1 VRFQQPSYI
10 LGDSESDSG
19 LILEGEDIR
28 IPVGADISS
37 TTGSVSLRDIV
48 KRLADMKGMNVSWAS
63 DVDQWAQVD
72 VDIRAEDDFFKA
84 IDNLLRQ
91 TDYFHMVEENTLVIK
106 YKDTQVF
113 HVAMPFLNSNYST
126 SVGGDV
132 LGGGA
137 TTADMTGKLR
147 LQSDDNLF
155 NIWQTIELNL
165 DKILEIWEAEIDEKQ
180 TKPAEKYEEGQQ
192 GTPSDSEDTITDEK
206 AVERSFRGKLGK
218 GYYTIDRPVGLIT
231 VTAPKPLIS
240 KVERYLDI

>member
-1 VRFQQPSYI
+1 MVAKETTAKKMVVMKTFKNLFSGCLALSMLSMLWSCAPVASPSGAESASSAPPERMRAAPVAEGKSTVLQSGTLGTALPVRFQQPSYI

-106 YKDTQVF
+106 YQ
-113 HVAMPFLNSNYST
+113 
-126 SVGGDV
+126 
-132 LGGGA
+132 
-137 TTADMTGKLR
+137 
-147 LQSDDNLF
+147 
-155 NIWQTIELNL
+155 
-165 DKILEIWEAEIDEKQ
+165 
-180 TKPAEKYEEGQQ
+180 
-192 GTPSDSEDTITDEK
+192 
-206 AVERSFRGKLGK
+206 
-218 GYYTIDRPVGLIT
+218 
-231 VTAPKPLIS
+231 
-240 KVERYLDI
+240 DIFQL